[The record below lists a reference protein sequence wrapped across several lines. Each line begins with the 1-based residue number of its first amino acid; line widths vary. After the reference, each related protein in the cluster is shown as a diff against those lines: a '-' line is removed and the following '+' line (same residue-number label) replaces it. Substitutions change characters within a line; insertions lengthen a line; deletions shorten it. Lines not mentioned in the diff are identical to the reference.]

1 MNLSCLEFRQIV
13 GAVPETRD
21 AAIAEHRLQCRAC
34 AEFAAAQLALDRRL
48 EAALRISVPDDL
60 KARVIFN
67 QSGRR
72 MDSPR
77 RGLAHWTTMAASL
90 VAAATLGFA
99 LVQFTGDDDRLSAA
113 VVAHIEH
120 EPDLLVPAARL
131 AEPVRVNAVLDRG
144 GALLDRPL
152 DNVTHA
158 GLCPFH
164 GKLVPHLVVRVDGKP
179 VSVLLLRDEPVD
191 AAQEIDEGGYHG
203 VIAPHGT
210 GSIAIVG
217 ARPDLVIP
225 LREQLEA
232 AVRWRT

>member
-1 MNLSCLEFRQIV
+1 MSLSCLEFRQTV

-21 AAIAEHRLQCRAC
+21 AAVAEHRLQCRAC

-48 EAALRISVPDDL
+48 EVALRIPVPDDL
-60 KARVIFN
+60 RARVIFN
-67 QSGRR
+67 QSGRWMR
-72 MDSPR
+72 PER
-77 RGLAHWTTMAASL
+77 LWAGRWLAIAASL
-90 VAAATLGFA
+90 LLAATLGFA
-99 LVQFTGDDDRLSAA
+99 LVQLTGNDNLPVA

-120 EPDLLVPAARL
+120 EPDLLLPAAQL

-164 GKLVPHLVVRVDGKP
+164 GKLVPHLVMRVDGKP
-179 VSVLLLRDEPVD
+179 VSVLLLRDEQVD
-191 AAQEIDEGGYHG
+191 APQEISEDGYHG
-203 VIAPHGT
+203 VVAPHGA

-225 LREQLEA
+225 VREQLEA